1 MNYVLLAVLMLG
13 MGSALTSCKDDDLT
27 EEEKQQK
34 QEQEDDEQY
43 LLTSDFWKVVGQ
55 LSTAELLPD
64 DWQNTT
70 FEPGIG
76 QASEKSTTTRIV
88 LTNVAEAAAESFEE
102 LTGADV
108 TNLDVYEWKR
118 DFGTLTYERLHDG
131 TGWAVVEVDIK
142 QMPGLKRIVYCTP
155 EQQGLNASVPGTPYY
170 RFGDVIKKK
179 NADGEWE
186 YWVCVRPCFGEESKG
201 DMHWMCLGSLPGS
214 YIDTFK
220 YQDVGQW
227 WWHTSLTTKDEH
239 IKNLTEM
246 TYAILNPETWQ
257 QYYVDNMNESLFHDF
272 STRNI
277 KYHNKYFW
285 QMVQNAWN
293 EKPEGE
299 NETVFELLFHRR
311 MDEMKNAEGLNFFY
325 GSAQGPKR
333 TWPINMKLA
342 RVVYPD
348 FRKLVKQSYNRRA
361 DEFTFDIREYS
372 KYGHAD
378 NSTYFDNTYYIYP
391 LRYARGDQLF
401 GTQPGYYQPMSGSN
415 DIVDVYVFNKRY
427 KQDVRSDAEMK
438 VFSQDNVDD
447 LLGDYYGMG
456 FYQVGDVVQDKKEG
470 SLWFCIQAAGAG
482 LDVNRD
488 FVKKSNLLHYNKAW
502 FVSLTP
508 GHYEGTDQYR
518 SNLVN
523 AEQAL
528 SIGFG
533 ISTLCH
539 QAFVANGPAN
549 RFNEVL
555 QHIKTYAKVD
565 LQKIMVI
572 RDSLFDSSDPAL
584 NQPDR
589 KHVPAYFTT
598 FAYSDPTYVS
608 RNVQPL
614 LRFYYDNCQVET
626 SSTGVKK
633 WGTRYL
639 QMNAWTRYAHGQQE
653 EMLLQHLASNDK
665 VSMYADQDEWVT
677 LPWFV
682 SGNQGHYEQPR
693 SSAYASVVCSDFDW
707 SESTVDYK
715 RSGYVS
721 MYNEPVVFFRIM
733 AVHDIGKQE
742 LRSEDGR
749 ELTQIHLI
757 DANVQQSSTRKD
769 GLASNDIYTYTSAN
783 LREAMWNGEK
793 KKGLFLSE
801 IK

>member
-1 MNYVLLAVLMLG
+1 MKQKLILSAFVLSLFTL
-13 MGSALTSCKDDDLT
+13 SFTSCKDDELT

-34 QEQEDDEQY
+34 QEQEAEEQY

-64 DWQNTT
+64 DWQNTI

-378 NSTYFDNTYYIYP
+378 KSTYFDNTYYIYP
-391 LRYARGDQLF
+391 LRYATGKQLL
-401 GTQPGYYQPMSGSN
+401 GTQPGYYQTMSGSN
-415 DIVDVYVFNKRY
+415 DIVDVYVFNKYYNESVGSGAQMKTY
-427 KQDVRSDAEMK
+427 KADDAEKPMYSYFQPGTVIREVETGKYWVCYCGWFDDGSSESNVGQHK
-438 VFSQDNVDD
+438 VRFLNFDAPSADENYKVSGVERSGFFSSDLIPEEEVPMAMVSIIKIAEKDYAFSKSCKEYLKVNPEDFIIKYDTITVAQSPLTNYIKSFSMAYIPSTGRDWGTQPYMRMVFDASNNSWRANTQNEYYQYLHYFFYKYYNDD
-447 LLGDYYGMG
+447 VHKNKLLDLTHL
-456 FYQVGDVVQDKKEG
+456 FD
-470 SLWFCIQAAGAG
+470 AG
-482 LDVNRD
+482 LWIGDDPIKADLWSRCKLSDTKKRNGD
-488 FVKKSNLLHYNKAW
+488 FTRSHSYPLSYSSYFYGYKDSRWTYNTGDTSKPKYTDAYFAPVIIAHYMEIDDRQR
-502 FVSLTP
+502 T
-508 GHYEGTDQYR
+508 
-518 SNLVN
+518 
-523 AEQAL
+523 
-528 SIGFG
+528 
-533 ISTLCH
+533 
-539 QAFVANGPAN
+539 N
-549 RFNEVL
+549 RFTGNYNGKKFELVYYPNQSEINNVMAL
-555 QHIKTYAKVD
+555 PLD
-565 LQKIMVI
+565 LQSSVNGNSFLDGKA
-572 RDSLFDSSDPAL
+572 FDP
-584 NQPDR
+584 
-589 KHVPAYFTT
+589 
-598 FAYSDPTYVS
+598 
-608 RNVQPL
+608 
-614 LRFYYDNCQVET
+614 
-626 SSTGVKK
+626 
-633 WGTRYL
+633 
-639 QMNAWTRYAHGQQE
+639 
-653 EMLLQHLASNDK
+653 
-665 VSMYADQDEWVT
+665 
-677 LPWFV
+677 
-682 SGNQGHYEQPR
+682 
-693 SSAYASVVCSDFDW
+693 
-707 SESTVDYK
+707 
-715 RSGYVS
+715 
-721 MYNEPVVFFRIM
+721 
-733 AVHDIGKQE
+733 
-742 LRSEDGR
+742 
-749 ELTQIHLI
+749 
-757 DANVQQSSTRKD
+757 
-769 GLASNDIYTYTSAN
+769 
-783 LREAMWNGEK
+783 
-793 KKGLFLSE
+793 